1 MCPILRQPAERRTF
15 ELPSALQEVYPRPDG
30 TVYVTGFPDPPAM
43 VTEPP
48 DGVTVRA
55 EVTARLASTM
65 RQVSSEMTDAPVTLE
80 QACHLPMVGDGTPM
94 MGPVPGVG
102 GAFVATGNGCWGILC
117 GPATGL
123 GMAEIMSA
131 GEATS
136 VDLRPFDPRRF
147 V

>member
-1 MCPILRQPAERRTF
+1 M
-15 ELPSALQEVYPRPDG
+15 YPRPDG

-123 GMAEIMSA
+123 GMA
-131 GEATS
+131 GGPKGLATQQPLS
-136 VDLRPFDPRRF
+136 THSRSPISSRELAKKLR